1 VRISQP
7 SASQHMRLLE
17 TAAGQPLVERI
28 GRRLQLTD
36 AGRLLAARAAHAL
49 ATLDDAEA
57 ELDALAGL
65 QSGTIQLGA
74 STTPGTY
81 VLPDTLACFARNHPS
96 VTVNLQVAASAE
108 IATRLLAG
116 RIQLA
121 ILSSDAA
128 HSQPRLA
135 LEPFLEDELIGIA
148 QPGTLPVH
156 AGVVH
161 PAALAEH
168 RLLARE
174 SGSGTQAHVDQ
185 VLERVGVEPAGRW
198 ELNGTETIK
207 RAASEGLGF
216 AILSRYAVTD
226 ELAGGQLEAFALAG
240 QPPLRRAFAAA
251 RIANR
256 PIPPAEHAFL
266 ATLTRCCAEHHATA
280 CIADPQDTVA
290 TADIAATGFA
300 GRGPG

>member
-1 VRISQP
+1 
-7 SASQHMRLLE
+7 MRLLE

-49 ATLDDAEA
+49 ATLDDAEG

-148 QPGTLPVH
+148 QPGTLPVD

-174 SGSGTQAHVDQ
+174 PGSGTQAHVDR
-185 VLERVGVEPAGRW
+185 VLEDAGIEPAGRW
-198 ELNGTETIK
+198 ELNSTETIK
-207 RAASEGLGF
+207 RAARQGLGF
-216 AILSRYAVTD
+216 AIVSRYAVSD
-226 ELAGGQLEAFALAG
+226 ELALDQLEQFTLADR
-240 QPPLRRAFAAA
+240 PRLLRTFAAA
-251 RIANR
+251 RLANR
-256 PIPPAEHAFL
+256 PTPPAEHAFL
-266 ATLTRCCAEHHATA
+266 ATLARCCAEHHNDA
-280 CIADPQDTVA
+280 CIASA
-290 TADIAATGFA
+290 GFA
-300 GRGPG
+300 AARPR